1 MLESSRFATKSN
13 PLRALSQSTPRDAP
27 VLWPVSGKRL
37 ESWLADQPNPRVAW
51 IRAAAFKAKPGEVLL
66 IPEGEGALAGVLVG
80 VPEALD
86 LWSFASFPHKLPP
99 AIYRIDADLD
109 AAAATAAA
117 IGWALGDYRFDRYKK
132 AADTPDSDG
141 DRVAILAVPS
151 AADWPHIKRT
161 VEAISLVRDL
171 VNTPAEHMGPP
182 ELADAA
188 RALAETYGGSCDVI
202 SGAALLDQDLPAI
215 HAVGRASERPP
226 CLIDI
231 GWGGTNAPKVT
242 LVGKGVCFDSGGLD
256 LKSASGMRLMKKDMG
271 GSANV
276 LGLAK
281 MIMDANLS
289 VRLRVLIPAVENAV
303 AGNAIRPGDVLAT
316 RKGLSIEI
324 GNTDAEGRV
333 VLADALAVADE
344 EAPDLLI
351 DCATLTGAARVALGP
366 SVPPF
371 YTPDDELALAIAG
384 HAEAQGDPL
393 WRMPLWEPY
402 REMIDSKIADINN
415 AGDSPFAGSITAALF
430 LKDFVTATRKWV
442 HIDLYAWNPKAQP
455 GRPVGG
461 EAQGIRALYE
471 LIRQNYA

>member
-1 MLESSRFATKSN
+1 M
-13 PLRALSQSTPRDAP
+13 RALSQSTPRDAT
-27 VLWPVSGKRL
+27 VLWPVSGKHL
-37 ESWLADQPNPRVAW
+37 DGWLAARGQPHATWVGNAD
-51 IRAAAFKAKPGEVLL
+51 FKAKPGEVLL
-66 IPEGEGALAGVLVG
+66 IPQRDGSLAGVLVG
-80 VPEALD
+80 MPEEPD
-86 LWSFASFPHKLPP
+86 LWSYAGFPDKLPP
-99 AIYRIDADLD
+99 AVYRIDADLNT
-109 AAAATAAA
+109 AAATAAA
-117 IGWALGDYRFDRYKK
+117 IGWALGDYRFDRYKRASN
-132 AADTPDSDG
+132 AADQES

-151 AADWPHIKRT
+151 AADWPDIKRT

-182 ELADAA
+182 ELAYAA
-188 RALAETYGGSCDVI
+188 RALAETYGGSCTVV
-202 SGAALLDQDLPAI
+202 SGATLLDEDLPAI

-231 GWGGTNAPKVT
+231 VWGDSNAPKVT

-256 LKSASGMRLMKKDMG
+256 LKSAAGMRLMKKDMG

-281 MIMDANLS
+281 LIMDAELP

-344 EAPDLLI
+344 ETPDLLI

-366 SVPPF
+366 SLPPF
-371 YTPDDELALAIAG
+371 YTPDDDLAQAITH
-384 HAEAQGDPL
+384 HAEAQADPL
-393 WRMPLWEPY
+393 WRMPLWAPY
-402 REMIDSKIADINN
+402 REMINSEIADINN

-430 LKDFVTATRKWV
+430 LKDFVTATRNWV
-442 HIDLYAWNPKAQP
+442 HIDLYAWNPKARP
-455 GRPVGG
+455 GRPIGG
-461 EAQGIRALYE
+461 EAQGIRALYG
-471 LIRQNYA
+471 LIREKFG